1 MAYRR
6 IDDNDTVEIRRA
18 QGGNKPETRTVAELN
33 EYFSK
38 EENTEID
45 TLQAQV
51 GDYDPDTTGS
61 TITDDLERL
70 QADVLTAGTGL
81 LDRTAALEAIVQ
93 TAASGT
99 PVAPVAATASL
110 AIASGIS
117 LDLTARTAGAVG
129 NNIVVK
135 LIDPEKD
142 AEAEVVSVSGS
153 TINVTLASAH
163 GAITSN
169 LDAVKAAIEGNIE
182 ANALITVAVGGTGT
196 ALVTADETTLEGG
209 IDGTVGKAGEL
220 RYNDTTLYVSDG
232 ESTEAVDNWLSA
244 PLLPPLPTVIDL
256 SDATEDY
263 KIEEGKNS
271 IIVLT
276 DNNNDNG
283 YKIKLPAA
291 IVGLRVTIINQDNAS
306 VAIRPAS
313 GEYLNGSDSTFTL
326 TTLNSATFYCYAD
339 GKWAII

>member
-51 GDYDPDTTGS
+51 GDYDPDTTRS
-61 TITDDLERL
+61 TITGDLERL

-99 PVAPVAATASL
+99 PVAPVAATGTAFETNT
-110 AIASGIS
+110 
-117 LDLTARTAGAVG
+117 LTYTAKTKGAAG
-129 NNIVVK
+129 NSIVVK

-153 TINVTLASAH
+153 TINVTLASAD
-163 GAITSN
+163 GAITSDLN
-169 LDAVKAAIEGNIE
+169 AVKAAIEGNT
-182 ANALITVAVGGTGT
+182 AADALITVVVGGTGT
-196 ALVTADETTLEGG
+196 TLVTATDLPPINETTLKDG

-220 RYNDTTLYVSDG
+220 RYNDTTLYVSVG
-232 ESTEAVDNWLSA
+232 ASTTAVSNW
-244 PLLPPLPTVIDL
+244 
-256 SDATEDY
+256 
-263 KIEEGKNS
+263 KS
-271 IIVLT
+271 I
-276 DNNNDNG
+276 
-283 YKIKLPAA
+283 
-291 IVGLRVTIINQDNAS
+291 
-306 VAIRPAS
+306 
-313 GEYLNGSDSTFTL
+313 TFRY
-326 TTLNSATFYCYAD
+326 S
-339 GKWAII
+339 